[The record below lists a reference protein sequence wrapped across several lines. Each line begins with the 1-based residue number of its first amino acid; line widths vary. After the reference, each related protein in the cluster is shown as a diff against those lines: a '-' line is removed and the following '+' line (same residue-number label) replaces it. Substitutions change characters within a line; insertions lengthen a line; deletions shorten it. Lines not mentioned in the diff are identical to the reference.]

1 MKDRFTRRSRTT
13 RGSIPKHMRDE
24 VYRRDDR
31 VCVYCGA
38 ECRAEELTI
47 DHLIPMALGGLDEM
61 TNWASCCRACNQ
73 RKAAQPLE
81 EFLESLAM
89 PIEELPVYGDP
100 VIDNPAIPM
109 QLRLLRRRVFDRIRR
124 GELAVS
130 GMGAQKKI
138 EKAYR
143 RDLWETADG
152 KRLEAE
158 FPSLPGQVRAVIP
171 EIRSIATSKR
181 EFLLLVELAKSA
193 QTRSLIGSVLTG
205 NVDVE
210 ARVRSMRER
219 ERHKAMRK
227 RLAQALRRFERA
239 VRANLPE

>member
-1 MKDRFTRRSRTT
+1 M
-13 RGSIPKHMRDE
+13 
-24 VYRRDDR
+24 
-31 VCVYCGA
+31 
-38 ECRAEELTI
+38 
-47 DHLIPMALGGLDEM
+47 
-61 TNWASCCRACNQ
+61 
-73 RKAAQPLE
+73 
-81 EFLESLAM
+81 
-89 PIEELPVYGDP
+89 YGDP

-124 GELAVS
+124 GKLAVS
-130 GMGAQKKI
+130 GKSAQKKI

-171 EIRSIATSKR
+171 EIRSIAKSKR

-193 QTRSLIGSVLTG
+193 RTRSLIGSVLTG

-210 ARVRSMRER
+210 VRVRSMHER
-219 ERHKAMRK
+219 ERQQAMRK
-227 RLAQALRRFERA
+227 RLAQALKRFERA
-239 VRANLPE
+239 VRANPPE